1 MQSSVAARLS
11 HLFACSVGFFLCPHR
26 VALLGFIHAASY
38 KTSRAQGCDAALG
51 ERKAF
56 RDPQPCAARG
66 YVSISTMHP

>member
-38 KTSRAQGCDAALG
+38 KTSRAWGCDAALG
-51 ERKAF
+51 TPKHPGTPSPA
-56 RDPQPCAARG
+56 QPVA
-66 YVSISTMHP
+66 M